1 MFAIIGI
8 VVVIGSI
15 ISGYLLEHGNL
26 SVLIQPAELI
36 IIGGAALGSLIV
48 TCPPSILSDI
58 VKKIPT
64 VFKGSAY
71 DKKAYLELLNL
82 LYDIFVKIRKEGVLH
97 IESDIEA
104 PDKSELFKKYP
115 SVLSNHHA
123 LKFLCD
129 NLRVYIVGV
138 KPSDLEDMMDVEL
151 ETHHAEAETS
161 PSIITKVG
169 DSLPGFGIV
178 AAVLGV
184 VITMGKMDESPEVIG
199 HSVAAALVGTFLG
212 ILLCYGIVGPIGS
225 HLELKAKEES
235 KYLEVIKCSIL
246 AFAKEV
252 PPQMAVEYGRRVLYS
267 DTKPS
272 FKELEEK
279 VRKKKAA

>member
-1 MFAIIGI
+1 MFPIIGI
-8 VVVIGSI
+8 VIVLGSI
-15 ISGYLLEHGNL
+15 VGGYLIEEGNL
-26 SVLIQPAELI
+26 AVLIQPAELI
-36 IIGGAALGSLIV
+36 IIGGAALGSMLL

-64 VFKGSAY
+64 VFKGASY

-104 PDKSELFKKYP
+104 PDKSEMFKKYP
-115 SVLSNHHA
+115 SVLTNHHA

-138 KPSDLEDMMDVEL
+138 KPNDLEDMMDVEL
-151 ETHHAEAETS
+151 ETHHNEAEIS
-161 PSIITKVG
+161 PGIVTKIG

-212 ILLCYGIVGPIGS
+212 ILLCYGFVGPIGNN
-225 HLELKAKEES
+225 LE
-235 KYLEVIKCSIL
+235 
-246 AFAKEV
+246 
-252 PPQMAVEYGRRVLYS
+252 
-267 DTKPS
+267 
-272 FKELEEK
+272 
-279 VRKKKAA
+279 